1 MSKLKLFDVQ
11 RSSFVDGPGVRT
23 TVFFRG
29 CNLKCKWCHNPESQS
44 GEKRVLFY
52 KEKCLSCGRCNA
64 VCPEKAIAYGVVDYS
79 KCTFC
84 GKCSA
89 VCSATAL
96 RLCGFDADED
106 EVLSK
111 IMADRL
117 FYGTDGG
124 ATFSGG
130 ECMLYPDE
138 VASLARKC
146 KQAGISVAVDTAGCV
161 PWSSFACVL
170 PYVDLFLYDI
180 KTLNEEKH
188 KRYVGCDNAL
198 IIENLKKLLSCG
210 KRVIIRVPVIPG
222 VNDEEED
229 MLAIKRLLAP
239 YKDVRVELLPYHKMG
254 ENKYAAL
261 GIKAHSF
268 PVPDLESMKKL
279 KDVFN

>member
-29 CNLKCKWCHNPESQS
+29 CNLNCKWCHNPESQS

-52 KEKCLSCGRCNA
+52 KEKCLGCGKCGA
-64 VCPEKAIAYGVVDYS
+64 VCPEKAIACGAVDYS

-89 VCSATAL
+89 ACSSTAL
-96 RLCGFDADED
+96 RICGFDADED
-106 EVLSK
+106 EVLGQILS
-111 IMADRL
+111 DRL
-117 FYGTDGG
+117 FYGADGG

-146 KQAGISVAVDTAGCV
+146 KQAGVSVAVDTAGCV
-161 PWSSFACVL
+161 PWSSFARVL

-180 KTLNEEKH
+180 KTLNAEKH
-188 KRYVGCDNAL
+188 KKYVGCDNAL
-198 IIENLKKLLSCG
+198 IIENLKSLLSRG
-210 KRVIIRVPVIPG
+210 KRVIVRVPVIPG

-229 MLAIKRLLAP
+229 MLAIKRLLEP
-239 YKDVRVELLPYHKMG
+239 YKGVRVELLPYHKMG

-261 GIKAHSF
+261 GRKAHSF
-268 PVPDLESMKKL
+268 PVPDRERMQKL